1 MRGHTSFL
9 VIFHFI
15 YFVSFFPILWPY
27 LFLFSRDKKECFQL
41 NNIFIM
47 CIAKGKIQVKHSVHV
62 VSTLCASG
70 MSLPWKSVL
79 CLSNMLAND
88 IKRNVIL
95 TQMEYCSRGNPTYT
109 ESMISKEVNI
119 DNHKSA
125 LLLLFI
131 PWKIRNVIFPHC
143 SELKN

>member
-1 MRGHTSFL
+1 M
-9 VIFHFI
+9 
-15 YFVSFFPILWPY
+15 
-27 LFLFSRDKKECFQL
+27 LFLPFVHPECPSRE
-41 NNIFIM
+41 
-47 CIAKGKIQVKHSVHV
+47 
-62 VSTLCASG
+62 
-70 MSLPWKSVL
+70 KSVL

-95 TQMEYCSRGNPTYT
+95 TQMEYCCRGNPTYT

-131 PWKIRNVIFPHC
+131 P
-143 SELKN
+143 